1 MIYDKER
8 IEQLLDGY
16 WYREPKEEWYV
27 DNIDINKQQMMKY
40 CQKGYK
46 TLFIAI
52 DSETW
57 HKGSGN
63 TGIYGWEDTHKNLEE
78 YKYFMSGVIASRPI
92 DYLDEDIPQFI
103 MKDTYS
109 AIKN

>member
-8 IEQLLDGY
+8 IEQLLEGY

-46 TLFIAI
+46 TLFIAMI
-52 DSETW
+52 QK
-57 HKGSGN
+57 H
-63 TGIYGWEDTHKNLEE
+63 GIKDLEILA
-78 YKYFMSGVIASRPI
+78 FM
-92 DYLDEDIPQFI
+92 LDGKIHI
-103 MKDTYS
+103 T
-109 AIKN
+109 I